1 MKNTLLD
8 IKILYDKL
16 GVSEKKVADY
26 ILANPATLIS
36 LSISE
41 LAAASG
47 SSEATI
53 TRFSRHLGFT
63 GFQQLK
69 ISLVNGETNRNVN
82 EKISPDDKPTEVFAK
97 VADDIYCSLEKTKKL
112 IDDKCFK
119 KACDKIIA
127 SKRIVVL
134 GLGNSSSAATD
145 AAHKL
150 LRLGYEAQSY
160 SDNHMQ
166 VIACAHLD
174 KDCVVLAITHSGSS
188 KDIIDAL
195 KIAKSAGATCIAIT
209 DASKSPVYKYSDY
222 VFKTCSDEIN
232 YRILGLTSR
241 ITQLAII
248 DTMYY
253 YITYHTKYAEE
264 NIEKTLDALANKKY

>member
-8 IKILYDKL
+8 IRVIYENL
-16 GVSEKKVADY
+16 GVSEKKIADY
-26 ILANPATLIS
+26 ILSNPNNLIS

-41 LAAASG
+41 LASLSG

-53 TRFSRHLGFT
+53 TRFSRHLGFS

-69 ISLVNGETNRNVN
+69 ISLVGDEKERDVN
-82 EKISPDDKPTEVFAK
+82 ETISLSDTPTEVFAK
-97 VADDIYCSLEKTKKL
+97 VTDDIYCSLEKTKQL
-112 IDDKCFK
+112 IDDKEFK
-119 KACDKIIA
+119 RACDKIIS
-127 SKRIVVL
+127 SKRILVF

-145 AAHKL
+145 TAHKL
-150 LRLGYEAQSY
+150 LRLGYDASAY

-166 VIACAHLD
+166 VIASSHTD
-174 KDCVVLAITHSGSS
+174 SDCVVIAISHSGSS

-195 KIAKSAGATCIAIT
+195 KIAKENGATTISIT
-209 DASKSPVYKYSDY
+209 DVVKSPIYKYSD
-222 VFKTCSDEIN
+222 FIFNTCSDEIN

-253 YITYHTKYAEE
+253 YITYHTKNAEE
-264 NIEKTLDALANKKY
+264 NIEKTLTALSTKKY